1 MVNRLTKLVL
11 GASMLFLG
19 LVGFDLSKEKG
30 EALETIAIFG
40 TESLAFGCGA
50 NYLNHQEGFTNG
62 TVCYGSSGQ
71 PTDYSVLPYEDCR
84 DMLNSCCAMPSD
96 APLCPTLG
104 G

>member
-1 MVNRLTKLVL
+1 
-11 GASMLFLG
+11 MLFLG

-50 NYLNHQEGFTNG
+50 NYLNHQTWKESG
-62 TVCYGSSGQ
+62 TVCYGSSGSS
-71 PTDYSVLPYEDCR
+71 TDFFVLKYNDCK
-84 DMLNSCCAMPSD
+84 DEQNSCCPFPET
-96 APLCPTLG
+96 APTCPTIG